1 MMGGQKNV
9 HIWSMTMDCEIVQ
22 SEINS
27 MSKLMECPLS
37 GVEGNGGEHHHH
49 PDDHGHDHDHDHGH
63 GHGHGHGHEEDGEE
77 LAALIKSF
85 GVAVLGKVR
94 SDLRI
99 NLKYIL
105 KIFTE
110 IIYRYRQ

>member
-9 HIWSMTMDCEIVQ
+9 HIWSMTIGLEIVQ

-27 MSKLMECPLS
+27 MSKFMECALS

-49 PDDHGHDHDHDHGH
+49 PDDHGHDHDHGH
-63 GHGHGHGHEEDGEE
+63 GHGHDHGHEEDGEE

-85 GVAVLGKVR
+85 GVAVLGKVG
-94 SDLRI
+94 SDLRM
-99 NLKYIL
+99 NLKKIL

-110 IIYRYRQ
+110 IIY